1 MESRSLTRDG
11 IRDIVKKSGADMDKF
26 EADMKD
32 VALDRQIED
41 TLRLANRIPQLTG
54 TPFFMIGDD
63 YVSGANV
70 QRLDALLESA
80 LDS

>member
-1 MESRSLTRDG
+1 
-11 IRDIVKKSGADMDKF
+11 MDKF

-32 VALDRQIED
+32 VALDRHIED

-63 YVSGANV
+63 YV
-70 QRLDALLESA
+70 
-80 LDS
+80 